1 MRIIRFDL
9 LKYGAF
15 TGTELDFSETD
26 RCFQVIYGY
35 NEAGKSTA
43 LRALTGLLYGIP
55 HNTTD
60 GFLHEMKD
68 LRIGAELERRD
79 GRRCKFIRR
88 KGKHDTVLDTDGK
101 AQPDGLLLEF
111 LDGATAD
118 IFATMFRMDH
128 ASLVDGGN
136 ELLNG
141 KGDLAESLYRA
152 GTGITRLREILA
164 ALEAEADQLFKPR
177 FSNSVIS
184 RSLNVYE
191 DARKRS
197 RALAIAP
204 RSWVEQAAAINA
216 KSEQLQQL
224 KSLLSHLRQRKEQFN
239 RFTLALPYVTLH
251 ADLLAQIEQ
260 SGAVQL
266 PTNAS
271 REREHAQRIERDAVL
286 RREQASGRL
295 CKLQEQI
302 EQRPV
307 RSDVLDNANA
317 ISGLHERLASYRLAQ
332 QDLPTVRAEQRQFDR
347 DALAL
352 LKEVN
357 PQLSLAQAES
367 LRLTVAQ
374 RTRIR
379 TTAESFPVLQ
389 ERLQRAME
397 RAEDTEHEVRIKTQ
411 LLAEAP
417 AVQDGSEIERLT
429 EQVRKDGD
437 IEATERVESTALHTA
452 EEDAAAALRSLMLWT
467 GSLEE
472 LEGLSVPSDETIE
485 EFESEFTEVRTQ
497 KELCQKQRTEC
508 DSRALRLEAEIRAL
522 HVGAAVPTEQELQ
535 DTRKQRERGWRLV
548 RRAWLEH
555 DADTSEHEAFDPS
568 LSLPEA
574 YEKVVNEADAIA
586 DRLRREAERVTTLAG
601 LIADNESCSQRKQEL
616 DAQGGGI
623 QQQSDDWRK
632 RWHDAWQPAS
642 LIPRSP
648 KEMRAWLSSQRACV
662 TAARDIR
669 LKRRAV
675 LQVRQRI
682 DGHEG
687 SLIAAL
693 NATGGFDPA
702 TCTTLSRTITCALE
716 VVQRLKDTASARST
730 LESDIRRLAGENAK
744 ALRDRDKATAE
755 ISAWQGE
762 WTDAIVPL
770 DLPSKTRV
778 EEATA
783 IIAALTE
790 MFTKLGDGA
799 ALEIPRGNHGTSC

>member
-1 MRIIRFDL
+1 
-9 LKYGAF
+9 
-15 TGTELDFSETD
+15 
-26 RCFQVIYGY
+26 
-35 NEAGKSTA
+35 
-43 LRALTGLLYGIP
+43 
-55 HNTTD
+55 
-60 GFLHEMKD
+60 
-68 LRIGAELERRD
+68 
-79 GRRCKFIRR
+79 
-88 KGKHDTVLDTDGK
+88 
-101 AQPDGLLLEF
+101 
-111 LDGATAD
+111 
-118 IFATMFRMDH
+118 MFRMDH

-141 KGDLAESLYRA
+141 KGDLAESLDRA

-197 RALAIAP
+197 RACNCA

-239 RFTLALPYVTLH
+239 RFTLALPYVTCT
-251 ADLLAQIEQ
+251 QIFWLRLSSRVLFNCRRTHPASESMRSASSTTQ
-260 SGAVQL
+260 SYEESRLVAVF
-266 PTNAS
+266 AS
-271 REREHAQRIERDAVL
+271 FKNR
-286 RREQASGRL
+286 
-295 CKLQEQI
+295 I

-429 EQVRKDGD
+429 EQARKDGD

-648 KEMRAWLSSQRACV
+648 KEMRAWLSSQRA
-662 TAARDIR
+662 AGNSPARHPTEE
-669 LKRRAV
+669 AC
-675 LQVRQRI
+675 
-682 DGHEG
+682 G
-687 SLIAAL
+687 
-693 NATGGFDPA
+693 P
-702 TCTTLSRTITCALE
+702 
-716 VVQRLKDTASARST
+716 ASA
-730 LESDIRRLAGENAK
+730 
-744 ALRDRDKATAE
+744 TAHR
-755 ISAWQGE
+755 
-762 WTDAIVPL
+762 WT
-770 DLPSKTRV
+770 
-778 EEATA
+778 
-783 IIAALTE
+783 
-790 MFTKLGDGA
+790 
-799 ALEIPRGNHGTSC
+799 